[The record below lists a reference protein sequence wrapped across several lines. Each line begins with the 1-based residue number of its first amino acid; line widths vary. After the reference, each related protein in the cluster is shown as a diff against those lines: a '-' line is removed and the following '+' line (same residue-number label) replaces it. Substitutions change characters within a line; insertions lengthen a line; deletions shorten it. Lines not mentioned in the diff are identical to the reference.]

1 MQTSPPKE
9 EQQAPQRQVVR
20 FDNSD
25 LIKSG
30 FWVGQIFLVIATVL
44 GVYLAAQEGLSQ
56 ALLFENLQ
64 SKENNFYL
72 QHALADEL
80 NDNIVT
86 LDDYATLLITKSP
99 YDIKAHHPA
108 LDMFVWEN
116 MKYSSHALETP
127 SSILSAIRRYNS
139 KTTKL
144 INQMEARQIG
154 AKFGANLLI
163 ELNLKVK
170 NGALKTLI
178 TNYTKLHNELTKAGI
193 EVDPL

>member
-1 MQTSPPKE
+1 MQTTPPKE
-9 EQQAPQRQVVR
+9 EQQAPQRKVVR

-56 ALLFENLQ
+56 ALLFDNLQ
-64 SKENNFYL
+64 SKENNYYL

-80 NDNIVT
+80 SDNIVT
-86 LDDYATLLITKSP
+86 LDEYATLLKNKSP
-99 YDIKAHHPA
+99 YDIKAHHPVLA
-108 LDMFVWEN
+108 MFVWEN
-116 MKYSSHALETP
+116 MKYSSNALETP
-127 SSILSAIRRYNS
+127 SNILSAIRRYNS
-139 KTTKL
+139 KTTML

-154 AKFGANLLI
+154 AKYGANLLM

-170 NGALKTLI
+170 NGALKSLIVNYSTL
-178 TNYTKLHNELTKAGI
+178 HDELTEAGI
-193 EVDPL
+193 EVEPL